1 MIEGRV
7 GDSTEASMSIEWV
20 TNPSRTAQGEE
31 PEGMQR
37 LEIVSMML
45 GIRAG
50 EDSVRDWM

>member
-7 GDSTEASMSIEWV
+7 GDSTEASMSIECV
-20 TNPSRTAQGEE
+20 TNPSSTGE
-31 PEGMQR
+31 PEGMHR
-37 LEIVSMML
+37 LEIVSMTL